1 MLLQV
6 ITDTYSLF
14 LLFPAHTQGEV
25 GPAGSTGPTGVQGA
39 RGEPGVNGP
48 VGPVGPAV
56 SSCVLG
62 KVYQNLINIYR
73 TCIIIQSES
82 LDLFFDWPCFFFWVI
97 QRADWMIC
105 TSSAIHFF
113 QCYFSIKVL
122 IMCHPSR
129 VTPVLMA
136 LLELREPL

>member
-6 ITDTYSLF
+6 ITYTYSLF

-56 SSCVLG
+56 SSYVLG
-62 KVYQNLINIYR
+62 KVYQNLITIYR
-73 TCIIIQSES
+73 TCIIVQSES
-82 LDLFFDWPCFFFWVI
+82 LDLFFEWPCF
-97 QRADWMIC
+97 
-105 TSSAIHFF
+105 
-113 QCYFSIKVL
+113 VL
-122 IMCHPSR
+122 GH
-129 VTPVLMA
+129 
-136 LLELREPL
+136 